1 MLEIPDFYPC
11 SVRVKLPCFPQE
23 AIQAADDAIDVLL
36 AGLDVDDL
44 NRVYQL
50 NLLSLSHAICTKR
63 TRLKKHFAGAKVRWA
78 TRECEMLRMEHDVAC
93 ELHVGLEEVYLHQG
107 MSTERQSMLAS
118 AVVLVGCGE
127 LAATGRFPLSATA
140 GEHQLQ

>member
-11 SVRVKLPCFPQE
+11 RVSVKLPCFPKE
-23 AIQAADDAIDVLL
+23 AIKTADKAIDVLL
-36 AGLDVDDL
+36 AGLGADDL

-50 NLLSLSHAICTKR
+50 QLLSLSHAICTKK

-78 TRECEMLRMEHDVAC
+78 TRECELLRMEHDIAC
-93 ELHVGLEEVYLHQG
+93 ELHARLEKVYQHLG
-107 MSTERQSMLAS
+107 VPTERQSMLAS

-127 LAATGRFPLSATA
+127 LAATGRFPLSATG